1 MPPLGPTLGMLRRL
15 NHHINLVP
23 EVVPHVIIND
33 LEKCRLLLLL
43 AWLLL
48 LLTVAWLLLWRLQPL
63 LLPCAGVRT

>member
-43 AWLLL
+43 
-48 LLTVAWLLLWRLQPL
+48 TVAWLLLWRLQPL